1 MKKTLLELLKAELLG
16 ELPPEGW
23 YTLVELAEKLGV
35 KRGAVQSLAER
46 KQWERRKFRTTTND
60 GKVILSHHYNVGK
73 L

>member
-1 MKKTLLELLKAELLG
+1 MKKTLLELLKAELVG

-35 KRGAVQSLAER
+35 KRGAAQSLAER
-46 KQWERRKFRTTTND
+46 KQWERRKFRTTTRDN
-60 GKVILSHHYNVGK
+60 KVIVSYHYHTGK